1 MCLLPFLPLAGC
13 SGGKVAPT
21 FELVSARTLERSDE
35 GEVIVLTLRGENPND
50 YEIDLR
56 RAEYKVSAGGQT
68 LFSGK
73 QSAEVGLPRF
83 GRVDM
88 TLLAAYPLDR
98 APADGSTITISG
110 SVEYLTPGPLVETL
124 YDNRIKRPAARLSGT
139 VPLER

>member
-1 MCLLPFLPLAGC
+1 MGC
-13 SGGKVAPT
+13 SGGNIAPK

-50 YEIDLR
+50 FEIDLR
-56 RAEYKVSAGGQT
+56 RAQYRVSAGGKT

-88 TLLAAYPLDR
+88 TLLAAYPLNL
-98 APADGSTITISG
+98 APADGSTVTISG

-124 YDNRIKRPAARLSGT
+124 YDNRIKRPSARLSGS